1 MNASYWRGRQAD
13 VFCTVVDNYGDA
25 GVCWRLSRRFAALG
39 LRVRLIIDR
48 PELLD
53 WMAPAALRPDGVEIV
68 PWAEVERTPEERI
81 RPADL
86 VVETFGCR
94 IPERY
99 ERALAREREA
109 ALSRGERPSFYFNL
123 DYLSAEDWVE
133 SSHGIWGLHPTLP
146 IRKLWFF
153 PGFTDRT
160 GGVVVESEYEEEAK
174 SFRARRAEA
183 LEALGADPARRT
195 LYYFAYPEN
204 PAEALAEALRRV
216 EQPMN
221 VLAAPGAGGDALERS
236 LSGSLHR
243 VVRTGYRPQSEFDR
257 LLWASDAAVVRGEDS
272 FVRAQLAGIP
282 FLWSI
287 YPTEDG
293 AHFVKLDAWL
303 GRLEPFFAEKARAE
317 RYEALARG
325 WVKGEPDLGAL
336 TDFLEGIE
344 DRAAFEAWGASI
356 RRRGDLAV
364 RMLERAELGE

>member
-1 MNASYWRGRQAD
+1 MS
-13 VFCTVVDNYGDA
+13 CESKT
-25 GVCWRLSRRFAALG
+25 
-39 LRVRLIIDR
+39 
-48 PELLD
+48 LD
-53 WMAPAALRPDGVEIV
+53 WANP
-68 PWAEVERTPEERI
+68 
-81 RPADL
+81 
-86 VVETFGCR
+86 
-94 IPERY
+94 
-99 ERALAREREA
+99 
-109 ALSRGERPSFYFNL
+109 
-123 DYLSAEDWVE
+123 
-133 SSHGIWGLHPTLP
+133 
-146 IRKLWFF
+146 
-153 PGFTDRT
+153 
-160 GGVVVESEYEEEAK
+160 
-174 SFRARRAEA
+174 AEA
-183 LEALGADPARRT
+183 LILGLGASGRASAELLAARGWRVKGADTRT
-195 LYYFAYPEN
+195 DA
-204 PAEALAEALRRV
+204 ALAEALRRV
-216 EQPMN
+216 GRPMN

-303 GRLEPFFAEKARAE
+303 GRLEPFFADKVGAE

-344 DRAAFEAWGASI
+344 DRAAFESWGASI